1 MLRTL
6 LPLAALLALTSA
18 TAFAE
23 ELPVR
28 EGTYYGGG
36 EGGELTVKLKHLDG
50 DVYAI
55 DIGTTVPM
63 ENDIPGCGGGVSGE
77 LIMSPSG
84 GNLFI
89 ENEDFVDGS
98 SSPYENER
106 YCEVNLTFDDD
117 GFLNVQE
124 QNGCLAYHGAA
135 CEFTG
140 ELVHES
146 AAG

>member
-6 LPLAALLALTSA
+6 LPLTAVLVLASTSA
-18 TAFAE
+18 FAQE
-23 ELPVR
+23 IPVR

-36 EGGELTVKLKHLDG
+36 EGGNLTVELNRLDG

-63 ENDIPGCGGGVSGE
+63 ENDIPGCSGSVSGE

-84 GNLFI
+84 GNLFV

-98 SSPYENER
+98 SSIYENQR

-124 QNGCLAYHGAA
+124 QRGCLIYHGAA

-140 ELVHES
+140 QLVHES